1 MLCFDPTRGID
12 VGTKRQIYALLRE
25 LAEAGAAILLFTS
38 ELPEIQLVCDR
49 TIVVYRGKVTA
60 EMPARAGRRAGAAEG
75 RARAHQGRGGG
86 GMTTVEDAVGR
97 TRRFNT
103 RRIATRHGWT
113 IGVYVLLVLL
123 IIAYAWALAP
133 VAFTSF
139 DLASI
144 VIGALPLA
152 FAAMAQ
158 AVIVISGGI
167 DLSLGVIVAVINVS
181 AASLME
187 GQSFATALL
196 IAFGLMLLGALIGAI
211 NGGLMRGQRRAG
223 HRRHARDVVR
233 LGRHRAGDHAHARR
247 RGADPVPVARHRLV
261 RLRVDPGRRGASSR
275 SWLLAVW
282 LPLRWRRP
290 GLRDLRDRLQPRR
303 ARTCAAS
310 TSCRTRVLAYAV
322 GGFFA
327 AMGGLA
333 ATATTGIG
341 TRTRATSYTLNSVA
355 AVVLGGV
362 SLAGGKGGLVG
373 PVAAAFCLTLVPS
386 IMVFQGIDPNYG
398 QVIQGALIVVVV
410 MLGGLLLLRERHER
424 GDHDARQSS
433 SRGRNRAAR
442 PARAVIDRPLIMLGV
457 ILVLLLILCE
467 IVSPGYMSS
476 ERSARSCSSRRR
488 WRSSPPGRRS

>member
-1 MLCFDPTRGID
+1 
-12 VGTKRQIYALLRE
+12 
-25 LAEAGAAILLFTS
+25 
-38 ELPEIQLVCDR
+38 
-49 TIVVYRGKVTA
+49 
-60 EMPARAGRRAGAAEG
+60 
-75 RARAHQGRGGG
+75 
-86 GMTTVEDAVGR
+86 MTTVDEASTAVGR
-97 TRRFNT
+97 RRFNT
-103 RRIATRHGWT
+103 RRIINRHGWT

-139 DLASI
+139 DLGSI

-167 DLSLGVIVAVINVS
+167 DLSLGVVVAVINVI

-187 GQSFATALL
+187 HASLGTSLL
-196 IAFGLMLLGALIGAI
+196 IAVGLMLVGVLIGAI
-211 NGGLMRGQRRAG
+211 NGGLIVLTGVPDIVVTLAMSFVWGGVALLIMRTPGGGSPTDYQALGTGTFISAWIPAG
-223 HRRHARDVVR
+223 AVV
-233 LGRHRAGDHAHARR
+233 
-247 RGADPVPVARHRLV
+247 VAVVL
-261 RLRVDPGRRGASSR
+261 A
-275 SWLLAVW
+275 AVW

-290 GLRDLRDRLQPRR
+290 GFAIYAIGSNRER
-303 ARTCAAS
+303 AYLS
-310 TSCRTRVLAYAV
+310 GVNVGFTRVLAYGI

-341 TRTRATSYTLNSVA
+341 TPYAGNFITLNSVA

-362 SLAGGKGGLVG
+362 SLAGGKGGVVG

-410 MLGGLLLLRERHER
+410 MLGGLLLLR
-424 GDHDARQSS
+424 
-433 SRGRNRAAR
+433 GRT
-442 PARAVIDRPLIMLGV
+442 
-457 ILVLLLILCE
+457 
-467 IVSPGYMSS
+467 
-476 ERSARSCSSRRR
+476 
-488 WRSSPPGRRS
+488 